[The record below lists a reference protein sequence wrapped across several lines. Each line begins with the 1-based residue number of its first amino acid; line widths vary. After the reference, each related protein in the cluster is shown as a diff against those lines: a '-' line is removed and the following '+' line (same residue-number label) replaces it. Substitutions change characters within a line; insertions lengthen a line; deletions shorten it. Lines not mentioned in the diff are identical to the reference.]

1 MNLPNWLSVFRS
13 GAGFIVIYLLLAGT
27 QTPGG
32 IQSYLFA
39 AIAVM
44 MIAEISDMADGHIA
58 RRYGQVT
65 KLGMIIDPMSDSLY
79 RAMVFIGF
87 LGIGWIP
94 VWFVAIIIARDIVVS
109 YLRIFAQQQ
118 GFTMA
123 ARVSGKIKAIVQACA
138 QVWTVGLYALSGF
151 FSQYMD
157 TMEVSYWLLAI
168 ATLVTAW
175 SGIDYVLGYIQSMRK
190 TD

>member
-27 QTPGG
+27 Q
-32 IQSYLFA
+32 SYLIA
-39 AIAVM
+39 AIVVM

-87 LGIGWIP
+87 LGIGWIS
-94 VWFVAIIIARDIVVS
+94 VWFVAIIITRDIVVS

-118 GFTMA
+118 GYTMA
-123 ARVSGKIKAIVQACA
+123 ARTSGKIKAIVQACA

-157 TMEVSYWLLAI
+157 TIEVSFWLLAI
-168 ATLVTAW
+168 ATAVTAW
-175 SGIDYVLGYIQSMRK
+175 SGIDYALGYIQSMRK
-190 TD
+190 DES